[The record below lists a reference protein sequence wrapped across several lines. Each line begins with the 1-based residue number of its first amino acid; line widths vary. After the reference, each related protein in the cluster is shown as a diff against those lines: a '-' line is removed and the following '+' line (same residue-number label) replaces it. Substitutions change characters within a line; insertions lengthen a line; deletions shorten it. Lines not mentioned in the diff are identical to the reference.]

1 MLVFRIDD
9 LMNKSLLLGGGKQ
22 GDKRK
27 VEKDMVE
34 SSECDQKRQRRE

>member
-9 LMNKSLLLGGGKQ
+9 LISKSLVLGGGKQ
-22 GDKRK
+22 VDKRK
-27 VEKDMVE
+27 VEKDMME